1 MVGWMVRNPLSLRP
15 TRSDLCRVYA
25 LVFVFS
31 VAPKRLYKRVCP
43 SVGLSVGRSV
53 RRSVATRRYVCDAF
67 VMLLLFGQLGATYA
81 VYTAL
86 FVFVGIFVFY
96 LFLLI
101 TKVFSHGIKVL
112 IKTAAEKH
120 LRVRG
125 RESEVVDR
133 RQRLRVRASFFLYL
147 VIVSDAVF
155 VLDFVVVSIFV
166 DVVAVFF
173 SMIFLD

>member
-1 MVGWMVRNPLSLRP
+1 
-15 TRSDLCRVYA
+15 
-25 LVFVFS
+25 
-31 VAPKRLYKRVCP
+31 
-43 SVGLSVGRSV
+43 
-53 RRSVATRRYVCDAF
+53 
-67 VMLLLFGQLGATYA
+67 MLLLFGQLGATYA

-166 DVVAVFF
+166 DEVRAVQRPVHPIR
-173 SMIFLD
+173 SIGARASGGPGKGPCIV